1 MSEILKQL
9 SFMSHAASILLMRL
23 YTFFLVKFV
32 YKLVKRCFANFF
44 YLYEHM
50 AMHEI
55 FCERGCTIVRGCESW

>member
-1 MSEILKQL
+1 MSAILKQL
-9 SFMSHAASILLMRL
+9 SFMNHSVSTLLMIL
-23 YTFFLVKFV
+23 DTFFLINFV
-32 YKLVKRCFANFF
+32 YILAEHCFANFF